1 MPCSHALQVELSILE
16 LVSNLG
22 ALTFLC
28 CLRRFIGRREL
39 PKLIVSDH
47 AKMFKATEKNLVTL
61 FDLPDD

>member
-1 MPCSHALQVELSILE
+1 ME

-28 CLRRFIGRREL
+28 CLRRFIGRCEL